1 MGGVKRVQEFQ
12 KQGYSKPW
20 DPFRTGIWYLSN
32 LIREDFLWEYYR
44 LEFTDAL
51 IADMVQKDPQKRPAI
66 DEVVARFDEIQKSTP
81 WWKLRAR
88 LAPKKEDIL
97 TKIFREF
104 GHFFRTVVCMI
115 LRWPSVPT
123 PAS

>member
-1 MGGVKRVQEFQ
+1 
-12 KQGYSKPW
+12 
-20 DPFRTGIWYLSN
+20 
-32 LIREDFLWEYYR
+32 
-44 LEFTDAL
+44 
-51 IADMVQKDPQKRPAI
+51 MVQKDPQKRPAI